1 LKFRIF
7 TEPAL
12 ALISLDIS
20 LAPRYN
26 IASMSGKVNVFDGKN
41 VKPFMKN
48 SSNQKYFSLTVP
60 GLLLLVFSVVITTS
74 SFAFTMESTSYD
86 MPVGTIGGVGTM
98 ETSSSLS
105 YELYSS
111 IGQTSVVGPTESANY
126 LMRSGYVCT
135 IFDDVYGYD
144 ESIDGVS
151 ASSIKSI
158 SDRPVISA
166 NILDECVIPGSTS
179 VEVSVDGQK
188 YLVNLVKTGPKKYH
202 FSFSPGVL
210 TSGATHEVE
219 IRATNKAGSSYY
231 FIVKQLQGSGVLSIT
246 SRPKNVPNP
255 FRPKHGEGTT
265 IMYSLSTDTS
275 TKLII
280 YDITG
285 KAVCQ
290 KSFNPGQ
297 EGGKAGAN
305 NVYWDGKN
313 DFGEYV
319 SNGAY
324 IYLITTSSKII
335 AKGQMA
341 VMD

>member
-1 LKFRIF
+1 MI
-7 TEPAL
+7 
-12 ALISLDIS
+12 
-20 LAPRYN
+20 
-26 IASMSGKVNVFDGKN
+26 
-41 VKPFMKN
+41 KP
-48 SSNQKYFSLTVP
+48 SNQKYSSLIVP
-60 GLLLLVFSVVITTS
+60 GLLLLIFCVSIATV
-74 SFAFTMESTSYD
+74 SFAFTMESTSYT
-86 MPVGTIGGVGTM
+86 MPAGTVGGVGTL

-111 IGQTSVVGPTESANY
+111 IGQVSPVGTSDSTNY
-126 LMRSGYVCT
+126 SLHSGYVYT
-135 IFDDVYGYD
+135 LFDDIYISD
-144 ESIDGVS
+144 LIIDGS
-151 ASSIKSI
+151 TASSIKSI
-158 SDRPVISA
+158 SDSPTISA
-166 NILDECVIPGSTS
+166 NIMDECLTPGSTS

-188 YLVNLVKTGPKKYH
+188 YFVKLIKTGPKKYH
-202 FSFSPGVL
+202 FSFRPGTVL
-210 TSGATHEVE
+210 TGETHDIE
-219 IRATNKAGSSYY
+219 IRATNLGGSADY
-231 FIVKQLQGSGVLSIT
+231 FGLKQLQKAGVLSIT

-290 KSFNPGQ
+290 KSFIPGQ
-297 EGGKAGAN
+297 EGGKSGAN

-324 IYLITTSSKII
+324 IYLITTTSKII